1 MARQKKKK
9 TRDQAKTKNRPRID
23 FNLAAEALVYAAFH
37 GDEAAAVEFKRTVRT
52 IQRYRS
58 RSLDD
63 PELSGVV
70 AYKISQLELSDW
82 PSRLERTIEGALEAV
97 QTACRELDKK
107 KPESLEAIGA
117 TLSVLFDH
125 KLAVDLLNARVEENK
140 YYTATDRSPG
150 SFQGV
155 QGEA

>member
-1 MARQKKKK
+1 MAQRKK

-23 FNLAAEALVYAAFH
+23 LNLAAECLVYAAFH
-37 GDEAAAVEFKRTVRT
+37 GDEAASEKFGRTVRT

-58 RSLDD
+58 RSLED

-70 AYKISQLELSDW
+70 AYKISQFEKTDW
-82 PSRLERTIEGALEAV
+82 PDKLSRTIEGALEAV
-97 QTACRELDKK
+97 ATACKELDKK

-117 TLSVLFDH
+117 TLAVLFDY
-125 KLAVDLLNARVEENK
+125 KLAIDLLNARTSENRIL
-140 YYTATDRSPG
+140 TATDRQMGP
-150 SFQGV
+150 FETV